1 MEEKRALLKL
11 SQEENTYL
19 VQDSYG
25 ELLVGEKG
33 HRPMELLLIAL
44 AGCSGVD
51 ISHILRK
58 KRQEIKDIEIV
69 ATGIRKEEH
78 PRVYEKIK
86 LLYRV
91 YGKNVREKA
100 VEEALRLSLGKYCS
114 VYAMLSKACE
124 IEMNFE
130 VINEA

>member
-1 MEEKRALLKL
+1 MEEKRVVLKL
-11 SQEENTYL
+11 SQEEHTYL
-19 VQDSYG
+19 AKGSYG

-58 KRQEIKDIEIV
+58 KRQDVRDIEVI
-69 ATGIRKEEH
+69 ATGIRKDEH
-78 PRVYEKIK
+78 PRVYESIK

-91 YGKNVREKA
+91 YGKNIKEKA

-114 VYAMLSKACE
+114 VYAMLNKACK
-124 IEMNFE
+124 IEMSFE
-130 VINEA
+130 VIDEA

>member
-1 MEEKRALLKL
+1 MEEKKVLLKL
-11 SQEENTYL
+11 SQGEHTYL
-19 VQDSYG
+19 AQDSYG
-25 ELLVGEKG
+25 ELLVGEEG

-51 ISHILRK
+51 ISHILKK
-58 KRQEIKDIEIV
+58 KRQEIKDIQIV

-91 YGKNVREKA
+91 YGKNLKEKA

-114 VYAMLSKACE
+114 VYAMLSKTCE
-124 IEMNFE
+124 IEVNVE
-130 VINEA
+130 VIDEA